1 MHLFTRRRPAFTLI
15 ELLVVIAIIALL
27 MALLLPA
34 VQKVREAA
42 NKMLCASNLRQIGI
56 AAHNYHNDYNK
67 LPPGYYGPIKIPAVA
82 TNPATVSCNTTPTRG
97 PWSGM
102 LVQLLPYLEAD
113 NLYKS
118 LVGTPRTFPTP
129 AEATTTIQP
138 WNPAVDTERYV
149 WCNTF
154 TSGVANIQPLTGQV
168 NFKMFQCPSDNV
180 KETTLY
186 VWQGMHQRD
195 TRFEGLRTLTAAQAN
210 LLGRTN
216 YVGVSGALGSGTPL
230 PAQTG
235 GVDYGQWIGIFHNR
249 SEVTLGQL
257 AVQDGT
263 SNTLMIGETLG
274 GQGVGARDTAFSWF
288 VGSLG
293 THFGLGRSNL
303 INSNFSTAWQT
314 NGLGPLIPYTTR
326 PTTDQG
332 GACWYRFSARHAAV
346 VQFCFGDCST
356 RGVRFGT
363 TINVTPTLLTSD
375 WAILQQLAGRKDGF
389 NQNPS
394 ALLD

>member
-1 MHLFTRRRPAFTLI
+1 MRALTRLRPAFTLI

-56 AAHNYHNDYNK
+56 ATHNYHNDFNK

-82 TNPATVSCNTTPTRG
+82 TNPATILMNSTPTRG
-97 PWSGM
+97 PWSGL
-102 LVQLLPYLEAD
+102 LVQVLPYMEAD
-113 NLYKS
+113 NLFKALAGCPSTY
-118 LVGTPRTFPTP
+118 PTVEP
-129 AEATTTIQP
+129 APPPTVQP
-138 WNPAVDTERYV
+138 WNAALDTERYV

-154 TSGVANIQPLTGQV
+154 STSGLINIQPITGQV

-180 KETTLY
+180 KEVTQY
-186 VWQGMHQRD
+186 VYQALHQRNNG
-195 TRFEGLRTLTAAQAN
+195 FEGLQTLAQAQAN

-216 YVGVSGALGSGTPL
+216 YLGVSGTLGSG
-230 PAQTG
+230 ADVIS
-235 GVDYGQWIGIFHNR
+235 GVDYAQWVGTFHNR

-257 AVQDGT
+257 SVQDGT

-274 GQGVGARDTAFSWF
+274 GQGVGNRDSAHAWF
-288 VGSLG
+288 CGSLG
-293 THFGLGRSNL
+293 TYFGLGRSNL
-303 INSNFSTAWQT
+303 ANANASLAQLSPTV
-314 NGLGPLIPYTTR
+314 PYTR
-326 PTTDQG
+326 PTTDLG
-332 GACWYRFSARHAAV
+332 GACWYRFSSRHSAV

-363 TINVTPTLLTSD
+363 TIDPQPLVLTSD
-375 WAILQQLAGRKDGF
+375 WAILQQLAGRKDGY

-394 ALLD
+394 SLIE